1 MLKRFTALLMVV
13 VLLSVGVVGVN
24 AQSDTQAALENLAW
38 VQQLNDAS
46 EFEVQL
52 GLKMDMMNTG
62 ELMEVGNYNV
72 KVKSPVALSTVETIE
87 DVTAIKDQIQG
98 LAKINT
104 FGMTYYA
111 GLKENWVYTSSTEE
125 PTQLYRDDLIEWDN
139 ITDVLVDEDKEE
151 LKEVEETL
159 SHLGE
164 QFFVYMDA
172 DITEEGVIIDVKANQ
187 DNLVDYIYN
196 EVKPSIER
204 LNEIDADLEVN
215 DLEIEDL
222 DDEDLDALVADV
234 EDLLASVDT
243 LVLVF
248 SDTGFEV
255 EITILESGESQAFA
269 FYIELVSTENIT
281 FDEVEFNETE
291 QYNELDDAA

>member
-1 MLKRFTALLMVV
+1 MLKRFTALLMAV

-24 AQSDTQAALENLAW
+24 AQSDAQAALENLAW

-62 ELMEVGNYNV
+62 ELMEIGNYNV
-72 KVKSPVALSTVETIE
+72 KVKSPEALSSVETIE

-111 GLKENWVYTSSTEE
+111 GLKDNWVYTSSNEE
-125 PTQLYRDDLIEWDN
+125 PTQLYRDELIEWDD

-151 LKEVEETL
+151 MEEVEETL

-187 DNLVDYIYN
+187 DNLVDYIYD
-196 EVKPSIER
+196 ELRPAIER
-204 LNEIDADLEVN
+204 LDEIDADLEVD
-215 DLEIEDL
+215 DLEIDDL
-222 DDEDLDALVADV
+222 DDEDLDELVAGV
-234 EDLLASVDT
+234 EELFASVDT

>member
-1 MLKRFTALLMVV
+1 MLKRFTALLMAV
-13 VLLSVGVVGVN
+13 VLLSVGAVGVN

-62 ELMEVGNYNV
+62 ELMEIGNYNV
-72 KVKSPVALSTVETIE
+72 KVKSPVALSSVETIE

-139 ITDVLVDEDKEE
+139 ITDVFVDEDKEE
-151 LKEVEETL
+151 LKEVDETL

-196 EVKPSIER
+196 EVKPAIER
-204 LNEIDADLEVN
+204 LNEIDTDLEVN

-222 DDEDLDALVADV
+222 DEEDLDALVADV